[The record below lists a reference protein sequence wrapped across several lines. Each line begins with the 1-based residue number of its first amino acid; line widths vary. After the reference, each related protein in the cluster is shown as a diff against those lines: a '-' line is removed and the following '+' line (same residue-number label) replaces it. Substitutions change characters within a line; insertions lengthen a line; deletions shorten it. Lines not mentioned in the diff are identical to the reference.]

1 MTKTLGIIGAG
12 NIGQALA
19 RQALRAGR
27 HVVVSNSRG
36 PDSLRGVIAELG
48 DGATA
53 GTVAQ
58 AADSDLVA
66 IAVPWLAIP
75 DAVAGIDWSG
85 RIAIDATNPIISADF
100 EIADLG
106 GRTSSEVVADLLPGA
121 RLVKAANTLLA
132 AQLAANPHE
141 GNGRHI
147 LTLAGDD
154 NAAKTA
160 VAELFESAGFATIDL
175 GGLVV
180 GGRMQQF
187 PGGVFAARNL
197 LQLEVAA

>member
-1 MTKTLGIIGAG
+1 MSMTLGIIGAG

-27 HVVVSNSRG
+27 DVVVSNSRG
-36 PDSLRGVIAELG
+36 PDSLRGVVAELG
-48 DGATA
+48 YGATA

-132 AQLAANPHE
+132 AQLAADPHE
-141 GNGRHI
+141 GNGRRV
-147 LTLAGDD
+147 LTLACDD
-154 NAAKTA
+154 AAAKTA
-160 VAELFESAGFATIDL
+160 VAELLESAGFATIDL
-175 GGLVV
+175 GGLVA
-180 GGRMQQF
+180 GGGMQQF
-187 PGGVFAARNL
+187 PGGVFPTRNL